1 MLRFMKRE
9 FAVNQTFLRRALVC
23 GIVFGA
29 WVLGFSKFA
38 DAQQHSP
45 ALDSADGNIETL
57 QIRGSVYLIGG
68 AGANIVLS
76 AGDEGV
82 LMVDTGAAENADK
95 VLQAVQSL
103 TTELNKFRQPVTS
116 YSHGG
121 SGNVLTGYRPPKPIR
136 FILNTSPFADHVGGN
151 IKIADAGRTFTG
163 GNVTGDLGDVAEGA
177 AILSHENV
185 LQRLSGE
192 GMATRGLPTETY
204 YGGVMK
210 LSHFF
215 NGEGVVMYHIPNAV
229 TDGDSIVHFRTADV
243 IAAGDIVTFAGYPPI
258 DLEKGGSVQGEL
270 AALNR
275 MLEMVAPE
283 FRSEG
288 GTFVVP
294 GHGRIG
300 DTADLAYYRDMVT
313 IIRDRVA
320 DGIKKGQTLDQVK
333 AARPTEDWDV
343 RLGRNPKWTP
353 DQFVEAV
360 YKSLKNPPEQKK

>member
-1 MLRFMKRE
+1 M
-9 FAVNQTFLRRALVC
+9 
-23 GIVFGA
+23 
-29 WVLGFSKFA
+29 
-38 DAQQHSP
+38 
-45 ALDSADGNIETL
+45 LDSSDGNIETL

-68 AGANIVLS
+68 AGSNIVIS

-82 LMVDTGAAENADK
+82 LMVDSGTAENADK
-95 VLQAVQSL
+95 VLKAVSEL
-103 TTELNKFRQPVTS
+103 SAELNKFRQNVTTF
-116 YSHGG
+116 SHGG
-121 SGNVLTGYRPPKPIR
+121 SGNVLAGYRPPKPIR
-136 FILNTSPFADHVGGN
+136 FILNTSALPDHVGGN
-151 IKIADAGRTFTG
+151 VKIAEAGRTFTG

-185 LQRLSGE
+185 LQRLSAE

-243 IAAGDIVTFAGYPPI
+243 IAAGDIMTFAGYPPI
-258 DLEKGGSVQGEL
+258 DLEKGGSVQGVL
-270 AALNR
+270 VGLNK

-288 GTFVVP
+288 GTFIVP

-313 IIRDRVA
+313 IIRDRVQ
-320 DGIKKGQTLDQVK
+320 DGIKKGQTLEQVK
-333 AARPTEDWDV
+333 AARLTEDWDV

-353 DQFVEAV
+353 DQFIEAV
-360 YKSLKNPPEQKK
+360 YKSLTNPPQPKK